1 MTPEGKALAV
11 PLLLP
16 LHVTEVE
23 LTLIINAVGSLI
35 EVDAIA
41 VHPLLSVTVTE

>member
-1 MTPEGKALAV
+1 MAV

-23 LTLIINAVGSLI
+23 LALNVKAAGWVTDVVAV
-35 EVDAIA
+35 AIQ
-41 VHPLLSVTVTE
+41 PFLSVKVTV